1 MNQLDVTN
9 ACFEGG
15 GAVLTWLN
23 VARIRRDREVK
34 GVDWR
39 VTAFWSL
46 WGLWNIRYYVGVG
59 HPLSAV
65 AGTVL
70 ALGNI
75 TWVLHAVAYASRPKP
90 RTKASCTGCGVRML
104 YPDGGRCFQ
113 CWAREEHG
121 Q

>member
-1 MNQLDVTN
+1 MQLDVIN

-23 VARIRRDREVK
+23 VARIRRDREVR

-70 ALGNI
+70 ASGYI
-75 TWVLHAVAYASRPKP
+75 TWVLHALVYSR
-90 RTKASCTGCGVRML
+90 RARGRQSCMIPGA
-104 YPDGGRCFQ
+104 P
-113 CWAREEHG
+113 
-121 Q
+121 